1 MQRHFFK
8 LILFF
13 LSYFILFQVNAQKV
27 SVPKIDIAD
36 LSKPIPVDPNVKIG
50 KLKNGITYY
59 LRKNAKPEEKIELR
73 LVLNAG
79 SLMENEDQRGLAHF
93 MEHMCFNGTE
103 NFQKNELVEYL
114 QSVGVKFGAHLNAYT
129 SFDET
134 VYILPIPS
142 DKEEVVENGFQ
153 ILEDWAHNVT
163 LEPEEID
170 KERGVVIEEWR
181 LRDLGPDAR
190 MQEKY
195 FPILFKDSRYA
206 ERLPIGKVEVLEN
219 FKPETIKDF
228 YNDWYRPDLMSVV
241 VVGDMDLKD
250 MEARVKKHFGKIKP
264 VSNPKE
270 RKVYD
275 VPDHK
280 ETLVA
285 IVTDKEASNTQ
296 VQVIYKH
303 DTEAQKTL
311 ADYKTG
317 IVQSLY
323 NGMLSMRL
331 RELTQSA
338 NPPFIFGGSGYG
350 GLIRT
355 KDAYYAY
362 AGTAEDGV
370 EKGLQTLLEENKR
383 VMLHGF
389 TEGELSRYKMQMM
402 ASYEKAYNERDKT
415 ESGAYVGEYQ
425 RNFLENEPIPGI
437 AFEFGFV
444 KAILPSITLDEVNAL
459 AKKWITEENRVVVIT
474 APEKE
479 GVEIPSEER
488 VLAILNEVDEK
499 NIEPYV
505 DNLASAALMEN
516 IPTPGKVT
524 ASVEKPHGVTEL
536 TLSNG
541 AKVVLKPTD
550 FKNDEIL
557 FDGFSFGGSSIYPD
571 EVYQSASNASVLVSQ
586 GGIGE
591 HSITDVQKLLTGK
604 IAGVNPYIRQLTEG
618 LSGRCSPKDLET
630 MFQLAHLYF
639 TAPRKDP
646 EAFQGYMT
654 RLKAYMQNLLSD
666 PNYYYSN
673 EVSKILSQNHPR
685 GGGIPTMEELDA
697 ISLDKAFEVYQERF
711 KDASDFTFFLVGN
724 FDVETIKPL
733 LETYLGSLPDIE
745 RDETWKDV
753 GMRYPEGVVKEEVK
767 KGADAKSQVT
777 LAFTGDLEY
786 SRKEAY
792 KIRSITEILQIK
804 LTEKLREEMGGVYG
818 SRANGSAQQLPVEN
832 YSINI
837 NFTCSPENVQALIDA
852 TFGEIKKLQEE
863 GPLEKD
869 LVKIKETQKLEMKEG
884 LKENGTWLSLLRN
897 HYIYGREYE
906 DIMDYAK
913 RIDAMTAEELKDTAK
928 QYFNFDNYAQIV
940 LYPET
945 KEGGK

>member
-1 MQRHFFK
+1 MQRLYFK
-8 LILFF
+8 LILFLFSF
-13 LSYFILFQVNAQKV
+13 LIFTQINAQEASIVKV
-27 SVPKIDIAD
+27 DVSN
-36 LSKPIPVDPNVKIG
+36 LNKPIPVDPDVKIG

-59 LRKNAKPEEKIELR
+59 LRKNAKPEEKVELR

-93 MEHMCFNGTE
+93 MEHMCFNGTK
-103 NFQKNELVEYL
+103 NFEKNELVEYL

-142 DKEEVVENGFQ
+142 DKEEIVENGFQ
-153 ILEDWAHNVT
+153 ILEDWAQNVT
-163 LEPEEID
+163 LDPEEID

-206 ERLPIGKVEVLEN
+206 ERLPIGTVEVLEN
-219 FKPETIKDF
+219 FKPETIKNF
-228 YNDWYRPDLMSVV
+228 YEDWYRPDLMSVV
-241 VVGDMDLKD
+241 VVGDMELKE
-250 MEARVKKHFGKIKP
+250 MEAKVKKHFGKIKP
-264 VSNPKE
+264 VSNPKKRE
-270 RKVYD
+270 AYE
-275 VPDHK
+275 VPDHR

-285 IVTDKEASNTQ
+285 RVTDKEASNTQ

-303 DTEAQKTL
+303 ETEDQITL
-311 ADYKTG
+311 ADYKNS

-355 KDAYYAY
+355 KNAYYSY

-370 EKGLQTLLEENKR
+370 EKGLKAILEENKR

-402 ASYEKAYNERDKT
+402 ASYEKAFNERDKT
-415 ESGAYVGEYQ
+415 ESGSYVGEYQ

-437 AFEFGFV
+437 EFEFGFV
-444 KAILPSITLDEVNAL
+444 RAVLPTISLIEVNAL
-459 AKKWITEENRVVVIT
+459 AKEWITEENRVVVIT

-479 GVEIPSEER
+479 GVEIPSEEK
-488 VLAILNEVDEK
+488 VLAILKEVDEK
-499 NIEPYV
+499 TIEPYV

-516 IPTPGKVT
+516 MPTPGKIT
-524 ASVEKPHGVTEL
+524 ASVEKHHGVTEL

-571 EVYQSASNASVLVSQ
+571 DVYQSASNASVLVSQ

-591 HSITDVQKLLTGK
+591 HSITDIQKLLAGK

-618 LSGRCSPKDLET
+618 LSGRSSPKDLET

-639 TAPRKDP
+639 TAPRKDS

-673 EVSKILSQNHPR
+673 EVSKILSQDHPR

-697 ISLDKAFEVYQERF
+697 INLDKAFEIYQERF
-711 KDASDFTFFLVGN
+711 RDASDFTFFLVGN
-724 FDVETIKPL
+724 FDVEEIKPL
-733 LETYLGSLPDIE
+733 LETYLGSLPDINRE
-745 RDETWKDV
+745 ETWKDI

-786 SRKEAY
+786 SREVAHN
-792 KIRSITEILQIK
+792 IRSITEILQIK

-837 NFTCSPENVQALIDA
+837 NFTCSPENVQSLIDA

-884 LKENGTWLSLLRN
+884 LKQNGTWLSVLRN
-897 HYIYGREYE
+897 HYIYEREYE
-906 DIMDYAK
+906 DILDYAK
-913 RIDAMTAEELKDTAK
+913 RIDAMTADELKETAK
-928 QYFNFDNYAQIV
+928 KYFNFENYAQIV